1 MLYLNSNNRFDFVR
15 LIAAWL
21 VLYSHS
27 YVLSAS
33 KEIELI
39 SKYLKFD
46 TAGGLAVGVFF
57 SISGYLVF
65 KSLKNSNSLK
75 IFIIKRALR
84 IYPALIL
91 SVLFSVF
98 VVGIICT
105 ELSIQEYL
113 TNRKTLSYLKTIT
126 GFNIKY
132 ELPGVFENFP
142 EKSVNG
148 SLWSIAIELR
158 CYLVLGII
166 SLLPFSMKLKLWISV
181 TILSSLLLF
190 RPIEAPSD
198 LSIKFLGLS
207 YDFNKFG
214 LMFTLGCLIASYEKH
229 KNFQYIKIIG
239 LISASILIIIS
250 NLEISKFTLIAYNY
264 LIPFIFIW
272 IGLYF
277 TLLPKIPDKIGDI
290 SYGLY
295 LFSFPIQQLL
305 IYLELSSNL
314 VNFILL
320 STILSVF
327 LSAISWQLVEKP
339 FLNLKHK
346 FR

>member
-1 MLYLNSNNRFDFVR
+1 MHYLNSNNRFDFIR

-21 VLYSHS
+21 VLYSHA
-27 YVLSAS
+27 YIISAS

-39 SKYLKFD
+39 SKILKFD
-46 TAGGLAVGVFF
+46 TAGGLAVGAFF

-65 KSLKNSNSLK
+65 ISLENSKSLK

-98 VVGIICT
+98 IIGLICT
-105 ELSIQEYL
+105 ELPVKDYL
-113 TNRKTLSYLKTIT
+113 ENRKTLSYIKTIT

-142 EKSVNG
+142 EKSING
-148 SLWSIAIELR
+148 SLWSIALELR
-158 CYLVLGII
+158 CYLVLVII
-166 SLLPFSMKLKLWISV
+166 YLLPFSMRIKLWTMV
-181 TILSSLLLF
+181 MILSSLLLF
-190 RPIEAPSD
+190 RPIEQQGD
-198 LSIKFLGLS
+198 LSIKFIGLA

-214 LMFTLGCLIASYEKH
+214 LMFTLGCLIASYRNHE
-229 KNFQYIKIIG
+229 NFKYIKFIG
-239 LISASILIIIS
+239 LASFFILMIIA
-250 NLEISKFTLIAYNY
+250 NLEITKFTLVVYNY
-264 LIPFIFIW
+264 LIPLIFIW
-272 IGLYF
+272 AGLYF
-277 TLLPKIPDKIGDI
+277 TFLPKIPEKLGDI

-305 IYLELSSNL
+305 VFLELSYN
-314 VNFILL
+314 VYIFIVL
-320 STILSVF
+320 STMITVV
-327 LSAISWQLVEKP
+327 AAVISWRFLEKP
-339 FLNLKHK
+339 FLSLKYK

>member
-65 KSLKNSNSLK
+65 KSLENSNSLK

-113 TNRKTLSYLKTIT
+113 TNRKTLSYLKTLT

-166 SLLPFSMKLKLWISV
+166 SLLPFSMKIKLWISV

-229 KNFQYIKIIG
+229 KNFHYIKIIG
-239 LISASILIIIS
+239 LLSASIFIIIS

-327 LSAISWQLVEKP
+327 LSAISWQFVEKP

>member
-65 KSLKNSNSLK
+65 KSLENSNSLK

-229 KNFQYIKIIG
+229 KNFHYIKIIG

>member
-1 MLYLNSNNRFDFVR
+1 MHYLNSYNRFDFVR

-33 KEIELI
+33 KEIEII

-46 TAGGLAVGVFF
+46 SAGGLAVGVFF

-65 KSLKNSNSLK
+65 KSLQNSSSLK

-98 VVGIICT
+98 VVGLICT

-158 CYLVLGII
+158 CYLVLGLI
-166 SLLPFSMKLKLWISV
+166 SLLPFSMKIKLWISV
-181 TILSSLLLF
+181 TLLSFLLLF

-198 LSIKFLGLS
+198 LSIKFMGLA

-214 LMFTLGCLIASYEKH
+214 LMFALGCLIASYEQH
-229 KNFQYIKIIG
+229 KNFHYIKFIG
-239 LISASILIIIS
+239 LICACVLIIIS
-250 NLEISKFTLIAYNY
+250 NFEISKFTLIAYNY

-277 TLLPKIPDKIGDI
+277 TFLPKIPDKIGDI

-295 LFSFPIQQLL
+295 VFSFPIQQLL

-320 STILSVF
+320 STTLSVF
-327 LSAISWQLVEKP
+327 LSAISWQFVEKP

>member
-1 MLYLNSNNRFDFVR
+1 VLYLNLNNRFDFVR

-65 KSLKNSNSLK
+65 KSLENSSSLK
-75 IFIIKRALR
+75 IFIIKRILR

-91 SVLFSVF
+91 SVLFSIF
-98 VVGIICT
+98 VVGLICT
-105 ELSIQEYL
+105 DLSIQEYL
-113 TNRKTLSYLKTIT
+113 TNRKTLSYLKTVS

-158 CYLVLGII
+158 CYLVLGLI
-166 SLLPFSMKLKLWISV
+166 SLLPFSMKIKLWIAV
-181 TILSSLLLF
+181 VILSSLMLF
-190 RPIEAPSD
+190 RPIESPND
-198 LSIKFLGLS
+198 LSIKFMGLA

-229 KNFQYIKIIG
+229 VSFHYIKFIGIICTC
-239 LISASILIIIS
+239 ILILFS
-250 NLEISKFTLIAYNY
+250 NFEISKFTLIAYNY

-277 TLLPKIPDKIGDI
+277 TLLPKIPEKLGDI

-305 IYLELSSNL
+305 IYLELSNDL
-314 VNFILL
+314 VIFI
-320 STILSVF
+320 ILATTFSVV
-327 LSAISWQLVEKP
+327 LSAISWRFVEKP
-339 FLNLKHK
+339 FLKLKHK
-346 FR
+346 LR

>member
-327 LSAISWQLVEKP
+327 LSAISWQFVEKP

>member
-46 TAGGLAVGVFF
+46 SAGGLAVGVFF

-65 KSLKNSNSLK
+65 KSLENSSSLK

-84 IYPALIL
+84 IYPALIF

-98 VVGIICT
+98 VVGLICT

-158 CYLVLGII
+158 CYLVLGLI
-166 SLLPFSMKLKLWISV
+166 SLLPFSMKIKLWISV
-181 TILSSLLLF
+181 LILSSLLLF

-198 LSIKFLGLS
+198 LSIKFMGLA

-229 KNFQYIKIIG
+229 KNFHYIKFIG
-239 LISASILIIIS
+239 LICACILIIIS

-272 IGLYF
+272 IGIYF
-277 TLLPKIPDKIGDI
+277 TFLPKIPDKIGDI

-295 LFSFPIQQLL
+295 VFSFPIQQLL

-320 STILSVF
+320 STTLSVF
-327 LSAISWQLVEKP
+327 LSAISWQFVEKP
-339 FLNLKHK
+339 FLNLKNK

>member
-1 MLYLNSNNRFDFVR
+1 VLYLNSNNRFDFVR

-327 LSAISWQLVEKP
+327 LSAISWQFVEKP

>member
-65 KSLKNSNSLK
+65 KSLENSNSLK

-327 LSAISWQLVEKP
+327 LSAISWQFVEKP

>member
-1 MLYLNSNNRFDFVR
+1 VLYLNSNNRFDFVR

>member
-65 KSLKNSNSLK
+65 KSLENSNSLK

-113 TNRKTLSYLKTIT
+113 TNRKTLSYLKTLT

-166 SLLPFSMKLKLWISV
+166 SLLPFSMKIKLWISV

-229 KNFQYIKIIG
+229 KNFHYIKIIG
-239 LISASILIIIS
+239 LLSASIFIIIS

-327 LSAISWQLVEKP
+327 LSAISWQFVEKP

-346 FR
+346 FS

>member
-65 KSLKNSNSLK
+65 KSLENSNSLK

-229 KNFQYIKIIG
+229 KNFHYIKIIG

-327 LSAISWQLVEKP
+327 LSAISWQFVEKP

>member
-15 LIAAWL
+15 LIAAWI

-46 TAGGLAVGVFF
+46 SAGGLAVGVFF

-65 KSLKNSNSLK
+65 KSLENSKSLK

-98 VVGIICT
+98 VVGLICT
-105 ELSIQEYL
+105 DLPIQEYL
-113 TNRKTLSYLKTIT
+113 TNRKTLTYLKTVT

-158 CYLVLGII
+158 CYLVLGLI
-166 SLLPFSMKLKLWISV
+166 SLLPFSMKIKLWISV
-181 TILSSLLLF
+181 TILSALLLF

-198 LSIKFLGLS
+198 LSIKFMGLA

-229 KNFQYIKIIG
+229 KNFHYIKFIG
-239 LISASILIIIS
+239 LICVCILIVIS
-250 NLEISKFTLIAYNY
+250 NL
-264 LIPFIFIW
+264 
-272 IGLYF
+272 
-277 TLLPKIPDKIGDI
+277 
-290 SYGLY
+290 
-295 LFSFPIQQLL
+295 
-305 IYLELSSNL
+305 
-314 VNFILL
+314 
-320 STILSVF
+320 
-327 LSAISWQLVEKP
+327 
-339 FLNLKHK
+339 
-346 FR
+346 